1 MTSDQWARR
10 RLAVDVGASEISV
23 EGFAAR
29 ETYTRVVK
37 DALCVGYRTP
47 HPIRVTAWSPERL
60 RPGRR

>member
-1 MTSDQWARR
+1 MTSGRVG
-10 RLAVDVGASEISV
+10 LAVDVGASEISV

-37 DALCVGYRTP
+37 EALRRYRTP
-47 HPIRVTAWSPERL
+47 APDPRHRLVPERL